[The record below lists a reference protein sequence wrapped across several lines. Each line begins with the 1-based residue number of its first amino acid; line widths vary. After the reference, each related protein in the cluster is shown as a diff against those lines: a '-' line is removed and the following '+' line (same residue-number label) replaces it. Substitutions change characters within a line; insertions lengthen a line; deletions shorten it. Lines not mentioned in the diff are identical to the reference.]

1 MILTSTSTRIATA
14 TVALSFLLIAA
25 VAVAG
30 PGFIAESQVER
41 GSVYAELAVRF
52 RCDVQYLGHDPSAAG
67 DVLRIRLEST
77 PVCIGAPPSI
87 ADVKEQHR
95 PLSADDAGIESIEY
109 DGESPGNRILRINF
123 AERVRFDVVAGS
135 ERNAIHVRVF
145 AQPAANA
152 GEPANAG
159 APTRL
164 QRQPVEPGPEYVI
177 NLESWLRPPATAD
190 MPKLVLP
197 ADKRVYISEAQIDGE
212 TWYRVRVGEYGS
224 AEAAS
229 MALTEFRAQYP
240 GAWIDRAD
248 AAGETRITTAATPAA
263 APAPGPGAAD
273 DATEGKAA
281 ELMNEARRAMTVGEL
296 SRAVQLYTKVLQMP
310 PNPHQPDAQE
320 FLALAR
326 ERNGQIAHA
335 KAEYQRYLDVYA
347 DGDGAERVQQ
357 RLAAI
362 LASAGSRPARTAPG
376 TGAPETGRAS
386 LLDGWNIRTFLSQY
400 YRRDV
405 NQVNDQAEIVSQSSV
420 YSDLS
425 VDARRRGE
433 RFDFSARLT
442 AGYRSDLLDETRAS
456 SSNDLRLSY
465 AYADL
470 ADARSG
476 FRGRIGRQT
485 RNTGGVLGRFDGANL
500 GYTLNDRLR
509 FEAVAGRPVYSTS
522 RDPDDS
528 RFFKG
533 ISTTFAPFDNDFDFG
548 LFYIEQDIDGLS
560 DRRAIG
566 GELRYFGD
574 NRSLWSLVDY
584 DIEFKELGSL
594 FLQGSWRLP
603 ANFTITG
610 VVDRRRSPF
619 LSLGNALVGQ
629 QLESFE
635 QLRVFFTEE
644 EIRQFALDRSAATTT
659 YTLGLSHPFTPKLS
673 ANFNASISSIDATPE
688 SGGVAATPDSEYSYY
703 SADIV
708 ASSLFTEG
716 DVGIVG
722 LRYAV
727 SETTDVYSTTFDTR
741 FPVGRAWRISPRLR
755 IDYREIKTDGS
766 TQWIYTPGLRVQYRM
781 GRRARFELQTGKQFS
796 TREMARLDQDRE
808 SWFVNAGYQLFF

>member
-1 MILTSTSTRIATA
+1 LISRTTSARIATA
-14 TVALSFLLIAA
+14 TLALSLLLFATRA
-25 VAVAG
+25 LAG
-30 PGFIAESQVER
+30 PGFIAESQVQR

-77 PVCIGAPPSI
+77 PVCTGAAPSI

-95 PLSADDAGIESIEY
+95 PLSADEARIESIEY
-109 DGESPGNRILRINF
+109 DGESPGNRTLRINF
-123 AERVRFDVVAGS
+123 SEPVRFDVDVGS
-135 ERNAIHVRVF
+135 DRNAIRVRVF
-145 AQPAANA
+145 AQAAA
-152 GEPANAG
+152 ESAETSSTA
-159 APTRL
+159 AATRL
-164 QRQPVEPGPEYVI
+164 QRRPAATGPGYVI
-177 NLESWLRPPATAD
+177 NLESSQRPPATAD
-190 MPKLVLP
+190 MPKLALP
-197 ADKRVYISEAQIDGE
+197 KDKRLYVSETQIDSE
-212 TWYRVRVGEYGS
+212 TWYRVRVGEYAS
-224 AEAAS
+224 AEAAAR
-229 MALTEFRAQYP
+229 ALAEFRAQYP

-248 AAGETRITTAATPAA
+248 AAGENRVQAAPPPATTTAPVAVADEATS
-263 APAPGPGAAD
+263 D
-273 DATEGKAA
+273 KAA

-310 PNPHQPDAQE
+310 PNAHQPDAQE

-347 DGDGAERVQQ
+347 DEEGAERVEQ
-357 RLAAI
+357 RLAAL
-362 LASAGSRPARTAPG
+362 LATAGSRPARTAPAAG
-376 TGAPETGRAS
+376 GQAAGRAS
-386 LLDGWNIRTFLSQY
+386 VLDGWNIRTFLSQY

-405 NQVNDQAEIVSQSSV
+405 NQVNDQEEIVSQSSI

-442 AGYRSDLLDETRAS
+442 AGYRSDLMEDERPS
-456 SSNDLRLSY
+456 SGNDLRLSY

-470 ADARSG
+470 ADAHTG
-476 FRGRIGRQT
+476 LRGRIGRQT
-485 RNTGGVLGRFDGANL
+485 RNTGGVLGRFDGINL
-500 GYTLNDRLR
+500 GYALNDRLR
-509 FEAVAGRPVYSTS
+509 FEAVAGRPVYSTA

-528 RFFKG
+528 RRFRG
-533 ISTTFAPFDNDFDFG
+533 VSSTFAPFDNALDLG
-548 LFYIEQDIDGLS
+548 VFYIEQDIDGLT
-560 DRRAIG
+560 DRQAVG
-566 GELRYFGD
+566 AEVRYFGD
-574 NRSLWSLVDY
+574 NQSLWSIVDY
-584 DIEFKELGSL
+584 DIEFQELGSL
-594 FLQGSWRLP
+594 FAQGSWRLP
-603 ANFTITG
+603 ANFTVTG

-619 LSLGNALVGQ
+619 LSLGNALIGQ

-635 QLRVFFTEE
+635 QLRLFFTEE

-659 YTLGLSHPFTPKLS
+659 YTFGLSRPFTPKVS
-673 ANFNASISSIDATPE
+673 ANFNASISSIDSTPE

-703 SADIV
+703 SADLV

-741 FPVGRAWRISPRLR
+741 FPVGRGWRISPRLR
-755 IDYREIKTDGS
+755 VDYREIKTDQS
-766 TQWIYTPGLRVQYRM
+766 TQWIYTPALRVQYRM
-781 GRRARFELQTGKQFS
+781 GRQLRFELQTGKQFS
-796 TREMARLDQDRE
+796 TREMETTDQDRE
-808 SWFVNAGYQLFF
+808 SWFVNAGYQYFF